1 MPNLPRHLRIF
12 LSSPGDVADERALA
26 LRVLEQLPTDPLLRG
41 RVTFEAIAW
50 DKPGASAPL
59 LANMTPQEAINQGLP
74 KPSECDIVVV
84 IFWSRMGTPLPPE
97 YVKADGARYL
107 SGTEWEYEDA
117 MQGARK
123 ANSPQILVYRR
134 SEEPIIGLR
143 DPERNLKIEQ
153 WERVETFFSAFT
165 NPDGSIRQGFNV
177 YKQPDEFREQFENHM
192 KSLVARILES
202 PAKTKAKTTSAKKAK
217 KTELWKG
224 SPFPGLRAF
233 KEEDAPI
240 YFGRG
245 REVDELIR
253 KITTSRF
260 VAVVGASGSG
270 KSSLVGAGLIPR
282 LKGSAIE
289 GSQSWQLLDVKPTLL
304 RSHRS
309 FDFKLGD
316 TQGYLSRNQRAA
328 IRAVQSLREVSPDNL
343 LEVIKSLS
351 SNAQQPILFVVDQFE
366 ELFTIVAAE
375 YRQRFIDILVEAV
388 TNPDSNNRVV
398 ITLRADFYA
407 KCLEYPEL
415 AELLRTGSFPMSA
428 PGPGSLYQMIT
439 RPAALAGL
447 EFEDG
452 LPERILD
459 DTGTDPGALPL
470 MAYALDELYHACE
483 KAKRLS
489 HAAYEAFG
497 GVQGAIGTRAESVFN
512 ALPTETQAT
521 LPDVFRHL
529 VEVDERGIPTRKR
542 ASLNDLSNDAIQLAE
557 ALTNARLLTKASG
570 ENNQPVIEVA
580 HEALLR
586 SWPRLAG
593 WIEMVRDDLYMLRMV
608 RTAADDW
615 ARSGRQ
621 RTFLWPHERLKL
633 IYDVLDRLNHPPL
646 DEITRTFIRPESE
659 WLIEEI
665 EDPTTPHI
673 RRSAIGD
680 RLAEIGDP
688 RPGVGVRADGVPDI
702 DWCKVPGGT
711 VILEKDG
718 GTFKVKPFYIS
729 RYPVTYAQYRA
740 FIEAEDGYY
749 DKRWWEGLV
758 KRKDETPPG
767 QQRFPIGN
775 HPVENVSWNDAVAFC
790 RWLSAKLGYEIR
802 LPMEYEWQ
810 QAATG
815 GKSDHVY
822 PWGPE
827 WDSERA
833 NTTKG
838 DLYRT
843 TSVGMYPHGA
853 SPVGAMDMS
862 GNVKEWCLNE
872 FNAPGK
878 IAYHTE
884 KLRRTVRGGSYVHGT
899 DFARSATRNDTN
911 IGGRNEYTGF
921 RVVCT
926 KPK

>member
-1 MPNLPRHLRIF
+1 MTNSPRHLRIF

-50 DKPGASAPL
+50 DKPGASAPM

-74 KPSECDIVVV
+74 KPSECDIVAV

-97 YVKADGARYL
+97 EVKADGARFL

-123 ANSPQILVYRR
+123 VKSPQILVYRR
-134 SEEPIIGLR
+134 TEEPIIGLR

-153 WERVETFFSAFT
+153 WERVEAFFSAFT
-165 NPDGSIRQGFNV
+165 NADGSIRQGFNT

-192 KSLVARILES
+192 KALVARILES
-202 PAKTKAKTTSAKKAK
+202 APKTKSSPMKRVK
-217 KTELWKG
+217 KTEPWKG

-233 KEEDAPI
+233 TEEDSAI

-245 REVDELIR
+245 REVDGLIQ
-253 KITTSRF
+253 KLTENKF

-282 LKGSAIE
+282 LKSSAIE
-289 GSQSWQLLDVKPTLL
+289 NSQDWDILPMKPGVFRTHQSFQYTVSHEQTNLSSAQESMIKDVESFLDNSANGLLDVAE
-304 RSHRS
+304 SIAH
-309 FDFKLGD
+309 
-316 TQGYLSRNQRAA
+316 
-328 IRAVQSLREVSPDNL
+328 
-343 LEVIKSLS
+343 
-351 SNAQQPILFVVDQFE
+351 NAQRETLFVVDQFE
-366 ELFTIVAAE
+366 ELFTLVEAE
-375 YRQRFIDILVEAV
+375 HRKRFIDIV
-388 TNPDSNNRVV
+388 THAATNSESHVRVMV
-398 ITLRADFYA
+398 TLRADFYA
-407 KCLEYPEL
+407 KCIEYPGL

-459 DTGTDPGALPL
+459 DTGGDPGALPL

-483 KAKRLS
+483 KTKRLT
-489 HAAYEAFG
+489 HAAYDAFG

-512 ALPTETQAT
+512 ALPAETQAT

-529 VEVDERGIPTRKR
+529 VEVDERGISTRKR
-542 ASLNDLSNDAIQLAE
+542 ANLKDLGSDDAIRLAD
-557 ALTNARLLTKASG
+557 ALTNARLLMKSSG

-621 RTFLWPHERLKL
+621 RTFLWPHERLNL
-633 IYDVLDRLNHPPL
+633 VYDVLARLNHPPL
-646 DEITRTFIRPESE
+646 DEITSEFIRPEAE
-659 WLIEEI
+659 RLIVEI
-665 EDPTTPHI
+665 NDPATLHA
-673 RRSAIGD
+673 RRVAIGD

-688 RPGVGVRADGVPDI
+688 RPGVGLGPDGVPDF

-711 VILEKDG
+711 VSLEKDA
-718 GTFKVKPFYIS
+718 GTFKVKPFYVS
-729 RYPVTYAQYRA
+729 RYLVTYAQYRA
-740 FIEAEDGYY
+740 FVEAEDGYY
-749 DKRWWEGLV
+749 NKKWWEALV

-767 QQRFPIGN
+767 QQRFPILN

-790 RWLSAKLGYEIR
+790 RWVSAKLGYEIR
-802 LPMEYEWQ
+802 LPMEFEWQ

-815 GKSDHVY
+815 GSDNVY

-838 DLYRT
+838 GLYRT
-843 TSVGMYPHGA
+843 TSVGMYQHGA

-872 FNAPGK
+872 FNSPGD
-878 IAYHTE
+878 IAYHSE
-884 KLRRTVRGGSYVHGT
+884 NLRRTVRGGSYVHGT
-899 DFARSATRNDTN
+899 DFARSAARNDTN
-911 IGGRNEYTGF
+911 VGGRNEYTGF
-921 RVVCT
+921 RVICT